1 MGRDESALARP
12 ERQGTVAVRRWSV
25 ALAPSRALAVI
36 EQQSDLIRRAPERED
51 ATSRLGHEGHVF
63 VERAEDGGVVLWRR
77 PDRNWAFKVAG
88 TAEPVPYPD
97 MLHLAAQP
105 TPDGSEVVATWRRHP
120 ATTKS
125 RYWLV
130 IGAVVLALMY
140 PLYMG
145 LGLWVLPL
153 FVASLTP
160 GIVRQRGLRSAR
172 TSLLTVANAPLA
184 PHELGPADV
193 EGSAFRVRHEREP
206 HEP

>member
-1 MGRDESALARP
+1 MENEESALAHAEP
-12 ERQGTVAVRRWSV
+12 QGAVAVRRWMV
-25 ALAPSRALAVI
+25 DLPPAQALAVI
-36 EQQSDLIRRAPERED
+36 EQQQDLIRRAPERED

-63 VERAEDGGVVLWRR
+63 IELAQDGGLVLWRR

-97 MLHLAAQP
+97 MLHLAATP
-105 TPDGSEVVATWRRHP
+105 TPNGSEVVATWRRHP
-120 ATTKS
+120 ATTRS
-125 RYWLV
+125 RRWLV
-130 IGAVVLALMY
+130 IGAVVLAMMY

-153 FVASLTP
+153 FVASLAP
-160 GIVRQRGLRSAR
+160 GLVRLRGLRSAR

-193 EGSAFRVRHEREP
+193 EGSAFRGRRQR
-206 HEP
+206 